1 MDYKWHK
8 CKQGE
13 IPEDIAS
20 PEMIINRGIKEEYS
34 GYIGN
39 ILCYN
44 PNNMEALQYWI
55 GSRYHGSAIHLDT
68 GKIDIFPWT
77 WSYEA
82 PTYWRFI
89 EPVNIKNN
97 ENKRIVR

>member
-13 IPEDIAS
+13 MPEDIAS
-20 PEMIINRGIKEEYS
+20 SEMIIHRGIKEEYC

-44 PNNMEALQYWI
+44 QNNKIGLQY
-55 GSRYHGSAIHLDT
+55 
-68 GKIDIFPWT
+68 
-77 WSYEA
+77 
-82 PTYWRFI
+82 
-89 EPVNIKNN
+89 
-97 ENKRIVR
+97 

>member
-13 IPEDIAS
+13 MPEDIAS
-20 PEMIINRGIKEEYS
+20 PEMVVHRGLKEEYS

-44 PNNMEALQYWI
+44 PNYTGFLKYWI
-55 GSRYHGSAIHLDT
+55 GGRAHGSVAHSDSN
-68 GKIDIFPWT
+68 KVDILPWI
-77 WSYEA
+77 WSRGT
-82 PTYWRFI
+82 PTYWKFI
-89 EPVNIKNN
+89 EPI
-97 ENKRIVR
+97 

>member
-13 IPEDIAS
+13 MPEDIAS

-77 WSYEA
+77 WSYDA

>member
-13 IPEDIAS
+13 MPEDIAS
-20 PEMIINRGIKEEYS
+20 PEMIIHRGLKEEYS

-44 PNNMEALQYWI
+44 QNDKKDYNI
-55 GSRYHGSAIHLDT
+55 GLVVDIMDVQLTLILRKWTYFLGVKTIILLLT
-68 GKIDIFPWT
+68 G
-77 WSYEA
+77 
-82 PTYWRFI
+82 
-89 EPVNIKNN
+89 NL
-97 ENKRIVR
+97 